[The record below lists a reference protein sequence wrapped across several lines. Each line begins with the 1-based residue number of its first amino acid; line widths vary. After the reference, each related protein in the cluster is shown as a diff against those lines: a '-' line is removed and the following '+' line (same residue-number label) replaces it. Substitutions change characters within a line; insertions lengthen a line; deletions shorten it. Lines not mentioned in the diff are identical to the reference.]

1 MLALFEE
8 NVKLGTQMSG
18 ESADSAV
25 QLGDAIANLQKQ
37 VVAMAIQV
45 GSAIAGPLTDFAK
58 SLQPILAYII
68 ELIRANP
75 ELVKTFAEVTLALG
89 AASIATYG
97 LGVAMSVASKAP
109 LVLVLA
115 AVALAV
121 WDIVDAYKAWDKWIT
136 KVIDD
141 ASGGIP
147 WAPGSGSDMAPANR
161 GGGSYGLNMQS
172 VNADADRV
180 IAESNALASTV
191 EAGMSDLAANMSS
204 PSAAPSDAAT
214 STFGEPAIEYLK
226 DIATS
231 NEGILA
237 AVQRKGG
244 LVAGAF

>member
-1 MLALFEE
+1 MRR
-8 NVKLGTQMSG
+8 S
-18 ESADSAV
+18 S
-25 QLGDAIANLQKQ
+25 
-37 VVAMAIQV
+37 
-45 GSAIAGPLTDFAK
+45 AK

-191 EAGMSDLAANMSS
+191 HC
-204 PSAAPSDAAT
+204 
-214 STFGEPAIEYLK
+214 
-226 DIATS
+226 
-231 NEGILA
+231 
-237 AVQRKGG
+237 R
-244 LVAGAF
+244 LVALSADSSNAMPPAML